1 MKTKIELTENA
12 TMLVDA
18 NIQLP
23 NAVKNVL
30 GALIFASGAYTE
42 HRKENSDWFYKD
54 ADSLIE
60 ESQVSKKTFFR
71 AINLLE
77 TNNFIERKSGSL
89 KKGENKVTQYKVL
102 KGVNILSNDTLKECQ
117 KPSNDTLE
125 NTNDTLND
133 TLGEPLMTH
142 KNKELSNKNKET
154 SIKKKELSNKNKEK
168 EIDNKN
174 NNKEKLKEKE
184 NLKKIDSRLDEL
196 QLEIKEL
203 KASNNELQLEVKELK
218 AKLNQDASTSSNSSS
233 TNETSMKQEK
243 SDSKPSNGSSL
254 PTTHQEEEK
263 PTEAQQIPSKL
274 IVASTGTSKVEDYTK
289 DENVEGSIEDSES
302 NQEKSSTTDEKASS
316 GTTIPQKD
324 EKLTEGKETASM
336 AIAEDVDVDYEYGL
350 FISAVEACEENNI
363 QYDGFKLLNFKN
375 MILQDLSEKNASY
388 RVRKEV
394 ELKIDNFIQDFNE
407 KSNSKPSNEPS
418 GIVTNQNDE
427 KPTESVSKASTA
439 ISEDNDATS
448 NDVDDLF
455 DGIIISGKASK
466 KNELKRSNK
475 GTDCTP
481 VKSEDTKK
489 DDSKENSKEAKDLKM
504 PKTVEGCFQRYL
516 ESVEEQKKLGLNNT
530 RKDLLYQKDCIIQSC
545 KIEGFEESFI
555 QELEA
560 KIDEHIKEYSEKC
573 DSKPSNDTSLT
584 TTHQD
589 DSKPTEGKEMPL
601 NEKKLRYLDTSTDK
615 QYATEAEAQKDGVNP
630 WFLYDWKV
638 GRCIAEYTSPTSP
651 SNEGSGIVA
660 NQNDLK
666 PAESQQMPS
675 TSMSYSY
682 AVAY

>member
-30 GALIFASGAYTE
+30 GALIYTRGAFTE

-77 TNNFIERKSGSL
+77 ANNFIERKSGSL
-89 KKGENKVTQYKVL
+89 KKGENKVTQYKIL
-102 KGVNILSNDTLKECQ
+102 KGVNILSNDTLEECQ
-117 KPSNDTLE
+117 KQFNDTLE
-125 NTNDTLND
+125 NANDTLND

-142 KNKELSNKNKET
+142 KN
-154 SIKKKELSNKNKEK
+154 KELSNKNKEK

-218 AKLNQDASTSSNSSS
+218 AKLNQDASNSSS

-263 PTEAQQIPSKL
+263 PTEAQQMPSKL

-289 DENVEGSIEDSES
+289 DEKVEGSIEDSES

-427 KPTESVSKASTA
+427 KPTDSISEASTA
-439 ISEDNDATS
+439 IYEGNATAS
-448 NDVDDLF
+448 NDVDDSL
-455 DGIIISGKASK
+455 DGIFISGKASK
-466 KNELKRSNK
+466 KDELKHSNN

-481 VKSEDTKK
+481 IQSEENIQEDSKK
-489 DDSKENSKEAKDLKM
+489 DSKEVKDLKM
-504 PKTVEGCFQRYL
+504 PKTVEVCFQRFL

-530 RKDLLYQKDCIIQSC
+530 RNDLLYQKDCIIKSC
-545 KIEGFEESFI
+545 KMEGFEEDFI
-555 QELEA
+555 QEVEA
-560 KIDEHIKEYSEKC
+560 KIDEHIKEHSEKI
-573 DSKPSNDTSLT
+573 DSKPSNDSTPT
-584 TTHQD
+584 TT
-589 DSKPTEGKEMPL
+589 KEEEEKLTEAKE
-601 NEKKLRYLDTSTDK
+601 NVSEAKKLRYLDTKTDK

-638 GRCIAEYTSPTSP
+638 GRCITEYTSSTSP
-651 SNEGSGIVA
+651 SNASTITTT
-660 NQNDLK
+660 NQDELK
-666 PAESQQMPS
+666 PTESDSEPS
-675 TSMSYSY
+675 MTIVEDNATTKKEEIYSMST
-682 AVAY
+682 AA